1 MSEAK
6 PSPLT
11 SWGTEPWS
19 KRQVTS
25 VPGATSIAGGRNLRS
40 LASTVVRP
48 LTGWPAAGGGG
59 EPDWQA
65 ANVNASTSRSGRRG
79 RGRVGTGAP
88 WQDGRLLGA
97 EGEHDEEHA
106 AEDEDPG

>member
-11 SWGTEPWS
+11 SWGTEPSS

-40 LASTVVRP
+40 LASTVVTP
-48 LTGWPAAGGGG
+48 LTGWLAAGEASG
-59 EPDWQA
+59 PVWQA
-65 ANVNASTSRSGRRG
+65 ANVNASTSRSGRSG

-88 WQDGRLLGA
+88 WRVGQLLGA
-97 EGEHDEEHA
+97 GGGGDGGHGAQEGE
-106 AEDEDPG
+106 